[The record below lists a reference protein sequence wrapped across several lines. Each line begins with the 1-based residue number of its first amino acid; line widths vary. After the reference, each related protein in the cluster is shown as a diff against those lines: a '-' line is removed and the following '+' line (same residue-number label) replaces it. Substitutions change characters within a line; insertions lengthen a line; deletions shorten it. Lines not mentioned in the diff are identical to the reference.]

1 MLLIYDYIVF
11 HDILYS
17 LVSLLLFIA
26 IVVTVMDEHALQD
39 LNGLDNSLI
48 VLSRQSYMPYLMNPS
63 MQACQLS
70 VQFPSVIHEFSPCT
84 TMMLPNFDSYF
95 LYDSIDACTLELYCH
110 QLNYG
115 LDSAFQLQQDF
126 LDLGITTLNF
136 MYKLREVYPSFPHM
150 FVLLD

>member
-1 MLLIYDYIVF
+1 M
-11 HDILYS
+11 
-17 LVSLLLFIA
+17 LFIA
-26 IVVTVMDEHALQD
+26 IVVTVMDERTLQD
-39 LNGLDNSLI
+39 LNGLDNSLT
-48 VLSRQSYMPYLMNPS
+48 VLSHRSYMPYLMNPS
-63 MQACQLS
+63 MQSCLLT
-70 VQFPSVIHEFSPCT
+70 VQFPSVVHEFSPCT
-84 TMMLPNFDSYF
+84 TMMLNFDSFF

-126 LDLGITTLNF
+126 LDLGLTTLNF

>member
-1 MLLIYDYIVF
+1 
-11 HDILYS
+11 
-17 LVSLLLFIA
+17 
-26 IVVTVMDEHALQD
+26 
-39 LNGLDNSLI
+39 
-48 VLSRQSYMPYLMNPS
+48 MNPS

-70 VQFPSVIHEFSPCT
+70 VQFPSVVHEFSPCT
-84 TMMLPNFDSYF
+84 TMMLLNFDSFF

-150 FVLLD
+150 FVLLDWRFVLHRFHRGFIVVVYYCVLLLCIDYFVSDDNCLLSDVCVWQNNPYVS